1 MRLLAWFQA
10 TRLGCRL
17 ADHPLK
23 VHVYGMDC
31 LKCRCGARLV
41 WGEELSKGDPK
52 KYGGFLI

>member
-1 MRLLAWFQA
+1 MRLLVWFQA

-23 VHVYGMDC
+23 VFRNDMDC
-31 LKCRCGARLV
+31 VWCPCGSRRV
-41 WGEELSKGDPK
+41 CGPELSKDDPT